1 MATSFC
7 DMFSNCTAAIAWRVA
22 VIATFMTVGVIG
34 NSTVLYIYR
43 KDNSKQTG
51 RIYMVAMA
59 WMDIASSVLTT
70 PQMPLYEMAAEPFSQ
85 LFLAQAFLMV
95 VAYLFVQMA
104 MVFDRVFAVFTPFKY
119 SQNSNKSNKFLFLAF
134 IAIEIFLQVTFF
146 LSLYSS
152 VQLPQNIVS
161 LSLGMIYILGFLVTV
176 SAYPA
181 IAIKLYCQRQ
191 KVVPNAQG
199 ANQATTNQQSEANKT
214 RAVHIKTLRLYFGIL
229 VLFIIAYVP
238 NLVQSINHNR
248 SLTYF
253 YFFNSIGNPFVY
265 YAFNDKFR
273 NKVKDLAKNVKNK
286 ISQG

>member
-43 KDNSKQTG
+43 KGNSKQTG

-59 WMDIASSVLTT
+59 WMDIASSVLTL
-70 PQMPLYEMAAEPFSQ
+70 PQMPLFEMEAEPFSQ

-119 SQNSNKSNKFLFLAF
+119 SQNSNKSNKFLFVAF
-134 IAIEIFLQVTFF
+134 IPIETYLQVVFF
-146 LSLYSS
+146 LDTYSS
-152 VQLPQNIVS
+152 VQLPYNIVS
-161 LSLGMIYILGFLVTV
+161 LSLSMVYILGFLVSA

-181 IAIKLYCQRQ
+181 IALKLYCQRQ
-191 KVVPNAQG
+191 KVAPNAQG

-214 RAVHIKTLRLYFGIL
+214 RAVHIKTLKLYSGIL
-229 VLFIIAYVP
+229 VLFFITYVP
-238 NLVQSINHNR
+238 NLVQAITHNR

-253 YFFNSIGNPFVY
+253 YFFNSIGNPFIY

-273 NKVKDLAKNVKNK
+273 NEVRDLVRKLK
-286 ISQG
+286 SQL